1 MLTKPSAELTLFD
14 TLSRLTFTRAA
25 KLLGP
30 KGNRLIATGG
40 KFDIDLTTQVKFDRD
55 MFRLTLDGAAVTL
68 TLSPAARHRLEWRCD
83 ACEVPCEHAGAAFSL
98 ILEEKLA
105 LGLAGAPPARAPA
118 ESVSEEALVAQAL
131 AERAERAR
139 TEKMRLTS
147 LDSQEIWTDY
157 TLTNAAS
164 GKSYRVALRG
174 WQPGQSYCSCPDFRK
189 NTLGTCKHILHALE
203 KSEDDSPT
211 RSAIDRIGAGTS
223 VCICHM
229 GRSWNCVSCCRP
241 TSMT

>member
-1 MLTKPSAELTLFD
+1 MLTKPSAQLTLFD
-14 TLSRLTFTRAA
+14 TLSRLTFSRAA

-68 TLSPAARHRLEWRCD
+68 TLSPAARYRLEWRCN
-83 ACEVPCEHAGAAFSL
+83 ACEVPCEHVGAAFSL

-105 LGLAGAPPARAPA
+105 LGLAGAPPEREPI
-118 ESVSEEALVAQAL
+118 ESLCEEALVTQAL
-131 AERAERAR
+131 AEREERAR

-147 LDSQEIWTDY
+147 LAPELIWTDY
-157 TLTNAAS
+157 TITNAAS

-174 WQPGQSYCSCPDFRK
+174 SRPGESYCSCPDFRK
-189 NTLGTCKHILHALE
+189 NTLGTCKHILHTLEKVRRRFPDSVRNRPYRQRDIAVHISYGTALE
-203 KSEDDSPT
+203 VRLLLRSE
-211 RSAIDRIGAGTS
+211 
-223 VCICHM
+223 
-229 GRSWNCVSCCRP
+229 
-241 TSMT
+241 